1 MNIVRFSRLRWSGLQ
16 PASFTLLAL
25 CFAGIAFGQP
35 TPPAPPAPPVAPT
48 PPRPGVNGSDLG
60 RQIRDQVRQATEAA
74 REISR
79 SASRYNGSDNYRA
92 GQSDIDRRDYDGAIR
107 RFDRVI
113 DSKGERAD
121 GAMYWK
127 AYSLHKLGRRAD
139 AQTVLADLEKQFP
152 QSRWLNDARALGA
165 EVRASNGQPA
175 SPESESDEE
184 LKLLAMN
191 SLMQQD
197 PDRAVPL
204 LEKVLAEAK
213 NPPNLKSRAIF
224 VLAQSKSPRAKQIV
238 MQYAKGGGNPDV
250 QLRAL
255 DYLATFR
262 TDDAIQA
269 LADVYGTTNDSSVKQ
284 AVLRG
289 LMMGQAKDKLV
300 QVARSEKD
308 AKLRAEAIRYLGTM
322 QAETELVAMYK
333 TESDMEVK
341 RSIISSL
348 MSHQAAKQLVELAK
362 AEPNA
367 ELKRDIVRNL
377 TMIKSKEAAD
387 YLADLIGK

>member
-1 MNIVRFSRLRWSGLQ
+1 MYRRKPHRRPHRYHRCLRLRYVLS
-16 PASFTLLAL
+16 P
-25 CFAGIAFGQP
+25 
-35 TPPAPPAPPVAPT
+35 
-48 PPRPGVNGSDLG
+48 
-60 RQIRDQVRQATEAA
+60 QIREQFRQATEQARQAAELA
-74 REISR
+74 RENARNATRHIGGDSYR
-79 SASRYNGSDNYRA
+79 S
-92 GQSDIDRRDYDGAIR
+92 GQSAIDRRDYEQAIK

-113 DSKGERAD
+113 DAKADRAD

-127 AYSLHKLGRRAD
+127 AYSLNKLGKRAD
-139 AQTVLADLEKQFP
+139 AQAVLTDLEKQFP
-152 QSRWLNDARALGA
+152 QSRWLNDARALAA

-204 LEKVLAEAK
+204 LEKLLADPK
-213 NPPNLKSRAIF
+213 NAPNLKSRAIF
-224 VLAQSKSPRAKQIV
+224 VLAQSKSARARQIV

-255 DYLATFR
+255 EYLATFR
-262 TDDAIQA
+262 TDDSIQTLSDA
-269 LADVYGTTNDSSVKQ
+269 YVSSNDAAVKR

-289 LMMGQAKDKLV
+289 LMMGQAKDRLLQIAK
-300 QVARSEKD
+300 SEKD
-308 AKLRAEAIRYLGTM
+308 PSLRREAIQYLGTM
-322 QAETELVAMYK
+322 QADTELVAMYK
-333 TESDMEVK
+333 AESDKEVK
-341 RSIISSL
+341 RTILGSL
-348 MSHQAAKQLVELAK
+348 LAHQAAKQLVELAK
-362 AEPNA
+362 AERDP
-367 ELKRDIVRNL
+367 ELKRDIVRHL